1 MTRWLAVL
9 AAHPGVTVQ
18 DRGRPGLL
26 ASGVSRGGAADPLAL
41 DEAAAL
47 LRQPVTE
54 AVEMAAQGGRFRVA
68 GDAVVVALTGAPMR
82 AEIEGA
88 RLAWPGTHR
97 LPEGAT
103 LSIGAATAGTYGYLA
118 LDGGIATEPLLGARS
133 AHLAAGIG
141 GPLAA
146 GDRLPL
152 GEGRGAQAGLTLDAA
167 DRFSG
172 GTLRLLPSAQT
183 DAFPADQIAR
193 LESETFTKD
202 RRANR
207 QGAQLVPSG
216 GGFAAEGGLSVTS
229 EAIVPGDI
237 QIVGGGD
244 GAGGQPFV
252 LLSECQTTGGYP
264 RIATVVSTDLPR
276 VAQAPP
282 GAAFR
287 LRFVAL
293 EEALA
298 IRRAARDQGA
308 LTRAVRP
315 LVRDPADIP
324 DLLAYRLIDGV
335 TSGDDT
341 DPAPAPDPDP
351 DPDPAPDDGGST

>member
-1 MTRWLAVL
+1 MRRWLAVL

-41 DEAAAL
+41 DEAAAVL
-47 LRQPVTE
+47 GQQVTE
-54 AVEMAAQGGRFRVA
+54 AVEMAAQGGRFRVEGGA
-68 GDAVVVALTGAPMR
+68 AVIALTGAPMQ

-88 RLAWPGTHR
+88 RLAWPGTHS

-103 LSIGAATAGTYGYLA
+103 LSVGPAIAGTYGYLA

-141 GPLAA
+141 GPIAA

-152 GEGRGAQAGLTLDAA
+152 GEGRGARAGLTLDAA

-193 LESETFTKD
+193 LESEIFTKD

-207 QGAQLVPSG
+207 QGARLVPEG
-216 GGFAAEGGLSVTS
+216 AGFAAEGGLSVTS

-237 QIVGGGD
+237 QIVGGG
-244 GAGGQPFV
+244 GGGGGQPFV
-252 LLSECQTTGGYP
+252 LLAECQTTGGYP
-264 RIATVVSTDLPR
+264 RIATVISADLPR

-282 GAAFR
+282 GTAFR

-298 IRRAARDQGA
+298 ARRAARDHGA
-308 LTRAVRP
+308 LSRAVRP

-335 TSGDDT
+335 TSGDD
-341 DPAPAPDPDP
+341 PDH
-351 DPDPAPDDGGST
+351 APDDGGTT